1 MSNGLPDGFGS
12 TKKLKRRKDDVHDR
26 KLIKT
31 LSKQAVEK
39 LVNDDEAK
47 VQTVAKDLVSE
58 FYRKHRTPTVCP
70 WFFWMDPLVFTR

>member
-12 TKKLKRRKDDVHDR
+12 TKKLKRRKDMHDR

-39 LVNDDEAK
+39 LLM
-47 VQTVAKDLVSE
+47 AKDLVAE
-58 FYRKHRTPTVCP
+58 FYRKHRTPPVCP